1 MSKKK
6 NKVRFGLKNCHYA
19 KATFDEDGNVTYAK
33 PVRLPGAVSL
43 SLDPEGE
50 NENFYA
56 DDIVYYVLNNN
67 AGYEGDL
74 ELALIPEEFL
84 KDILHEEEDA
94 NGVLTENANNE
105 FERFA
110 LLFEFTGDKK
120 AIRHVL
126 YCCSA
131 SRPSVEGETKED
143 EKEVQTEELSIIA
156 SALANGAVKAKTSSN
171 TSKAV
176 YDAWYDAVYEP
187 TIPETTDDEDES
199 GDEPAGG

>member
-6 NKVRFGLKNCHYA
+6 NKVRFGLKNAHYA

-33 PVRLPGAVSL
+33 TVRLPGAVSL
-43 SLDPEGE
+43 SMDPEGE

-56 DDIVYYVLNNN
+56 DDIVYFVINNN

-94 NGVLTENANNE
+94 NGDA
-105 FERFA
+105 
-110 LLFEFTGDKK
+110 K

-131 SRPSVEGETKED
+131 SRPSMEGETKED
-143 EKEVQTEELSIIA
+143 EKEVQTEELSLIA
-156 SALANGAVKAKTSSN
+156 SALANGYVKAKTSTN

-176 YDAWYDAVYEP
+176 YDSWYDEVYMP
-187 TIPETTDDEDES
+187 PVTPEEDEGDDNTS
-199 GDEPAGG
+199 GGDNTEPNG

>member
-1 MSKKK
+1 MSKKT
-6 NKVRFGLKNCHYA
+6 NKIRFGLKNCYYA
-19 KATFDEDGNVTYAK
+19 KATFDEDGNVTYDTPK
-33 PVRLPGAVSL
+33 RLPGAVSL

-50 NENFYA
+50 SENFYA
-56 DDIVYYVLNNN
+56 DDIVYVVLNNN

-94 NGVLTENANNE
+94 NGVLLENANST

-110 LLFEFTGDKK
+110 LLFEFTGDQN
-120 AIRHVL
+120 AIRHVF

-131 SRPSVEGETKED
+131 SRPSQEGDTKED
-143 EKEVQTEELSIIA
+143 EKEVKTEELSIIA
-156 SALANGAVKAKTSSN
+156 SALANGYVKAKSSTN

-176 YDAWYDAVYEP
+176 YDAWYDAVYMPPADSGE
-187 TIPETTDDEDES
+187 ENEDLS
-199 GDEPAGG
+199 GGENDG

>member
-56 DDIVYYVLNNN
+56 DDVVFYVLNNN

-110 LLFEFTGDKK
+110 LLFEFTGDKN

>member
-19 KATFDEDGNVTYAK
+19 KATFDEDGNVTYAT

-94 NGVLTENANNE
+94 NGVLLENANST

-110 LLFEFTGDKK
+110 LLFEFTGDQN
-120 AIRHVL
+120 AIRHVF

-131 SRPSVEGETKED
+131 SRPSQEGDTKED
-143 EKEVQTEELSIIA
+143 EKEVKTEELSIIA
-156 SALANGAVKAKTSSN
+156 SALANGYVKAKSSTN

-176 YDAWYDAVYEP
+176 YDDWYDAVYMPPADSGE
-187 TIPETTDDEDES
+187 ENEDLS
-199 GDEPAGG
+199 GDQNNG

>member
-1 MSKKK
+1 MSKKT
-6 NKVRFGLKNCHYA
+6 NKIRFGLKNCYYA
-19 KATFDEDGNVTYAK
+19 KATFDEDGNVTYDTPK
-33 PVRLPGAVSL
+33 RLPGAVSL

-50 NENFYA
+50 SETFYA
-56 DDIVYYVLNNN
+56 DDIVYVVLNNN

-94 NGVLTENANNE
+94 NGVLLENANST

-110 LLFEFTGDKK
+110 LLFEFTGDQN
-120 AIRHVL
+120 AIRHVF

-131 SRPSVEGETKED
+131 SRPSQEGDTKED
-143 EKEVQTEELSIIA
+143 EKEVKTEELSIIA
-156 SALANGAVKAKTSSN
+156 SALANGYVKAKSSTN

-176 YDAWYDAVYEP
+176 YDAWYDAVYMPPADSGE
-187 TIPETTDDEDES
+187 ENEDLS
-199 GDEPAGG
+199 GDQNNG